1 MELIKTTEGLRRLAA
16 DTNYPKADR
25 DFFTEA
31 ACAVEETIPRLEEG
45 EKALYS
51 VDELESHL
59 RKVIEEAEKE
69 AESASRGA
77 VAEFAEEV
85 LHEYEGIVL
94 EGKSWPEQIEYLVQ
108 ALRTTVRATSSA

>member
-1 MELIKTTEGLRRLAA
+1 MELIKTTEGLRRLAT

-31 ACAVEETIPRLEEG
+31 ACAIEKIEG
-45 EKALYS
+45 R
-51 VDELESHL
+51 L
-59 RKVIEEAEKE
+59 RKAIEEAEEE
-69 AESASRGA
+69 AEGVSRDA

-94 EGKSWPEQIEYLVQ
+94 EGKSWPDQIEYLVQ
-108 ALRTTVRATSSA
+108 ALRSTVRAVSDA

>member
-45 EKALYS
+45 EKALDS
-51 VDELESHL
+51 VDQLESHL
-59 RKVIEEAEKE
+59 RGAIKE
-69 AESASRGA
+69 A

-85 LHEYEGIVL
+85 LHEHEGNVL
-94 EGKSWPEQIEYLVQ
+94 EGKPWPDQIADLVR
-108 ALRTTVRATSSA
+108 ALRATVRAVSD

>member
-1 MELIKTTEGLRRLAA
+1 MELIKITEGLRRLAA

-31 ACAVEETIPRLEEG
+31 ACAVEETVPRLEEG
-45 EKALYS
+45 EKALDS
-51 VDELESHL
+51 VDQLESHL
-59 RKVIEEAEKE
+59 RGAIKE
-69 AESASRGA
+69 A